1 MMVARTS
8 ALDFVAHNAVL
19 VSPLRGDWCPQ
30 GERRGDARETSRSKK
45 RMRMTDPLRLGPRIE
60 P

>member
-19 VSPLRGDWCPQ
+19 VSPLQ